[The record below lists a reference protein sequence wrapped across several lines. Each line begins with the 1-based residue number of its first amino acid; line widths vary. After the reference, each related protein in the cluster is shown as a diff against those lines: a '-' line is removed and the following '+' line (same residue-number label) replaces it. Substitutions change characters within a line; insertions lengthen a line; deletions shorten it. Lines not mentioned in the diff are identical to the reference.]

1 MVAETAIGE
10 GREIF
15 DQGTAGSVWPQVP
28 EMRRLGA
35 EAGDDVRLAHTAI
48 VQAQDII
55 DGYCISI
62 AGHGIGAGDT
72 TITRSIAAIYQ
83 DRLVRDD
90 AGYARR
96 IGRWERGEQQ
106 SQPWQRFDR
115 TGRRG
120 LIPSRR
126 LCTLGAEP

>member
-1 MVAETAIGE
+1 MSVTEVVEQLRRAHALLSEARNAAVVAETAISE

-15 DQGTAGSVWPQVP
+15 DQGTAGSVWPQVH

-62 AGHGIGAGDT
+62 AGHGIGAG
-72 TITRSIAAIYQ
+72 
-83 DRLVRDD
+83 
-90 AGYARR
+90 
-96 IGRWERGEQQ
+96 GR
-106 SQPWQRFDR
+106 P
-115 TGRRG
+115 
-120 LIPSRR
+120 
-126 LCTLGAEP
+126 